1 MLHYVLGRILI
12 VIYDLQILESL
23 MQMNGFPDSLEVPK
37 HSAEGMTQNTGK
49 ALGQYQEQ
57 FLPAKKT
64 PWPCSATVRMSH
76 EFYILF
82 FLSRSGLSN
91 EGIPED
97 STLISA
103 RRSGRRGR
111 RQKDS
116 KLIDGK
122 YQSASA
128 ERENSEVGEP
138 RALDAS
144 PGELRLFT

>member
-1 MLHYVLGRILI
+1 
-12 VIYDLQILESL
+12 

-82 FLSRSGLSN
+82 F
-91 EGIPED
+91 
-97 STLISA
+97 
-103 RRSGRRGR
+103 
-111 RQKDS
+111 
-116 KLIDGK
+116 
-122 YQSASA
+122 
-128 ERENSEVGEP
+128 
-138 RALDAS
+138 S
-144 PGELRLFT
+144 PAQDCQMKEFQRIVL